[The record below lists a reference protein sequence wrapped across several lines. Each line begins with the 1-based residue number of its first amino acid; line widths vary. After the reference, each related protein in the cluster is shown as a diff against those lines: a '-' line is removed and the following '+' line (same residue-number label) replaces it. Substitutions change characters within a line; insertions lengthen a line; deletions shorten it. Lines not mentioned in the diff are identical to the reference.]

1 LILSRGGSEGSSTV
15 VTKTDVNFADSVRF
29 NGQDPIS
36 RGGKATGR
44 GAFEVQSAQAIS
56 AAYNFDLAARD
67 YTLKDRAIELVIEG
81 VPCPAFIEPSLV
93 VSLLRCAYIHR
104 ADGNRT

>member
-1 LILSRGGSEGSSTV
+1 MGGSEGSSTV

-56 AAYNFDLAARD
+56 AAYDFNLAARD
-67 YTLKDRAIELVIEG
+67 FAFADGAIESVVKAI
-81 VPCPAFIEPSLV
+81 PCSAFIEPSQSRELIF
-93 VSLLRCAYIHR
+93 CAR
-104 ADGNRT
+104 SD